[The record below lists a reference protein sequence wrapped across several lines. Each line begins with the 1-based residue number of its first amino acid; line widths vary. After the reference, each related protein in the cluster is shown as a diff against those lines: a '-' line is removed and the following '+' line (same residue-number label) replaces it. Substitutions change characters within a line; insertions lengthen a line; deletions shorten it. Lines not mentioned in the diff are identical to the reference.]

1 MSPVVGNKVFIVV
14 RSLTTNN
21 PSRQAL
27 CISRLQV
34 SGNTAASSRV
44 AQIDPHP
51 ESWVGVP
58 EESFGACTTF
68 RSKTRAMSPKIC
80 GAMSCNGFLTSESS
94 CADPYQLI
102 AGMTDSSNQHHPLIP
117 IVSRVQRHAGGGP
130 RVSSEQLVAATL
142 KLTSYSSISFCG
154 FRSYDEWILLKPT
167 EGTCALQDTLHDVD

>member
-1 MSPVVGNKVFIVV
+1 MSPVVRFFIVV

-27 CISRLQV
+27 CISTLQV
-34 SGNTAASSRV
+34 SGNTAALSRV

-68 RSKTRAMSPKIC
+68 RSKTRAIESKDLRDPHTDEVIKFSYDYEIPLQ
-80 GAMSCNGFLTSESS
+80 AMSCNGFLTSESS

-130 RVSSEQLVAATL
+130 RVSSEQVCLHTI
-142 KLTSYSSISFCG
+142 SYGSNSS
-154 FRSYDEWILLKPT
+154 LL
-167 EGTCALQDTLHDVD
+167 QRH